1 MPAERDYVQ
10 DWGRKRKRSE
20 DKQEH
25 SEYRLVYT
33 GRCKQKQQIRDQ
45 GRILGIGEA
54 NVESTDY
61 AQKEELAFV
70 IF

>member
-10 DWGRKRKRSE
+10 EWGRKKKRSE
-20 DKQEH
+20 YKQGR
-25 SEYRLVYT
+25 SEYRIVYT
-33 GRCKQKQQIRDQ
+33 GRSKQKQQIRDQ

-54 NVESTDY
+54 NLESTDY

-70 IF
+70 LF